1 MVLFLRAFGPAMH
14 QRESIEDGLRR
25 YLRDEVGVTVAVA
38 DDDRLIERGFV
49 ASARL
54 LDLVG
59 FIEDEFKIELR
70 PRDVIPDNLASIAT
84 MASMIRR
91 RLEEA

>member
-1 MVLFLRAFGPAMH
+1 M
-14 QRESIEDGLRR
+14 ESIEDSLRR
-25 YLRDEVGVTVAVA
+25 YIRDECGVTVAIA

-59 FIEDEFKIELR
+59 FIEDELKVELR
-70 PRDVIPDNLASIAT
+70 PGDVIPDNLASIGA
-84 MASMIRR
+84 MARMIRS
-91 RLEEA
+91 RLEGG